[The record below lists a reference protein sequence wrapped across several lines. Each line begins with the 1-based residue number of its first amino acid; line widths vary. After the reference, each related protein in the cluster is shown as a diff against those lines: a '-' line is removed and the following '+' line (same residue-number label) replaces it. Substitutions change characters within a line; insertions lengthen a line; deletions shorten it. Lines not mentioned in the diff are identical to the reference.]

1 MNTGT
6 FLVIV
11 MSFYYIFYVS
21 KRILDII
28 ELRLKE
34 PKRMDKYKRS
44 DFISDDFI

>member
-6 FLVIV
+6 FLIIA
-11 MSFYYIFYVS
+11 MIILYIFYIS

-44 DFISDDFI
+44 DFISNDFI